1 MAIVRTVRGDIDP
14 SQLGATDAH
23 EHLFFV
29 SPLQPGDDMADLARS
44 TEEARALVAAGAKAM
59 VDWTPLGLGRW
70 PEGLLRISEQTGLQ
84 VVAATGAHRD
94 AHYEPGHPLRE
105 LGASSL
111 AQRFIGDITGPGVRS
126 GVIKVGAS
134 YYRLQP
140 FEQKAFAAAAE
151 AQQATGVPI
160 CAHTEHG
167 TMGLGIVQHLARLG
181 VPPSKVVLSH
191 LDRNPD
197 PGEHAETAAA
207 GARLH
212 CPPADLGPGRPGLG
226 PAVAGGRGHGP
237 RLEDAGL
244 RRRPRPRLRVRP
256 FQAQAGTRAG
266 PRARGPHLRSQ
277 PCPGLWLR
285 AGLSPPSANPSSPAR
300 RARPAWARLAS
311 AAALASAANSTPGQ
325 DRPAAATDR
334 TYSAKPG
341 SAKTTLPRPDGTTTP
356 LAMRRART

>member
-181 VPPSKVVLSH
+181 FPRQRWSCPIS
-191 LDRNPD
+191 
-197 PGEHAETAAA
+197 TAT
-207 GARLH
+207 
-212 CPPADLGPGRPGLG
+212 PT
-226 PAVAGGRGHGP
+226 RGNM
-237 RLEDAGL
+237 
-244 RRRPRPRLRVRP
+244 RRRPRRGP
-256 FQAQAGTRAG
+256 GSSSTGRAG
-266 PRARGPHLRSQ
+266 PATGP
-277 PCPGLWLR
+277 
-285 AGLSPPSANPSSPAR
+285 
-300 RARPAWARLAS
+300 
-311 AAALASAANSTPGQ
+311 
-325 DRPAAATDR
+325 
-334 TYSAKPG
+334 
-341 SAKTTLPRPDGTTTP
+341 TP
-356 LAMRRART
+356 LSSS